1 MGSFKIG
8 FNPLIDGVEIVGVEI
23 VLVGEKDVE
32 TDLGAV
38 TISRDGREYILDVIQ
53 SYTYPNFEEGV
64 TFIDTDLILDDETF
78 DECPY
83 DITAEDLFSDDLK
96 VELYISTD
104 NEIQSMVLVIKLGDE
119 IKTINVTEE

>member
-8 FNPLIDGVEIVGVEI
+8 YNPLIDGVEIIGVEI
-23 VLVGEKDVE
+23 ELIGEKDEE

-53 SYTYPNFEEGV
+53 SYSDFEDGI
-64 TFIDTDLILDDETF
+64 TSIDTDLILDDETF

-83 DITAEDLFSDDLK
+83 DITKEDLFSDDLK
-96 VELYISTD
+96 VELYIATD
-104 NEIQSMVLVIKLGDE
+104 NEIKSMVLVIKFGDE